1 MAQPV
6 AGGKI
11 KYSRFRG
18 RSTKDPDA
26 HLRQFSKV
34 YGLNHPAGG
43 VPLHKQSVFESTLS
57 GKAAKWLSEYPDDHF
72 QTYDEGSRV
81 FLRRFKTAEKT
92 VPQHL
97 EKLRTLKQKLL
108 PMEDNAAKFWMLLQR
123 VPCLYHTKSLHCI
136 KRWNAACWTDSMQHM
151 GGSYGCGGYLVADTL
166 YDLGTALEV
175 VSPLCP
181 HLFLEVA
188 GIANLAKG
196 TATVAARATRLP
208 IYSGFAKE
216 GNLSDLYAKGEAI
229 STLFNVLG
237 LGVGIRLAST
247 VCSRISGKLVA
258 LPLISAVHLFSI
270 SQQIRAAPLNTLN
283 SQRTACIIA
292 EFVKT
297 GNVPT
302 PAEIRYKERLAL
314 PVTLNVEAGSVV
326 VGASI
331 RRAFGKPS
339 LLKITK
345 AKFREERILLSFHDR
360 HHDRQTHMVLH
371 RNATGEDVVR
381 GRLLSA
387 YIAGGKL
394 NPVVQDFGARKRE
407 AMEEAYELLDKSFP
421 ILVLG
426 LREAGWHTDLFLE
439 GGGERALW

>member
-1 MAQPV
+1 MAILVEYSASMVEQQEQALRWV
-6 AGGKI
+6 EQKENVRQEFSFGG
-11 KYSRFRG
+11 
-18 RSTKDPDA
+18 PA
-26 HLRQFSKV
+26 
-34 YGLNHPAGG
+34 LN
-43 VPLHKQSVFESTLS
+43 VLCT
-57 GKAAKWLSEYPDDHF
+57 
-72 QTYDEGSRV
+72 
-81 FLRRFKTAEKT
+81 
-92 VPQHL
+92 
-97 EKLRTLKQKLL
+97 RTLKDERPLPNRMVESFLNRFFPLGYPHSVSEGYLTYSQFRALQHFSSAMLSVFSTQSLL
-108 PMEDNAAKFWMLLQR
+108 YAAGLRPTPAQATVVSWVLKDGMQHAGKIACSMWGARMDAE
-123 VPCLYHTKSLHCI
+123 P
-136 KRWNAACWTDSMQHM
+136 KRWR
-151 GGSYGCGGYLVADTL
+151 LLADAL

-196 TATVAARATRLP
+196 MATVAARATRLP

-247 VCSRISGKLVA
+247 VCSTMHGKLVA
-258 LPLISAVHLFSI
+258 APLLSAVHLFSI
-270 SQQIRAAPLNTLN
+270 AQEMRAAPLNTLN

-326 VGASI
+326 VGVSI

-339 LLKITK
+339 VLKTSK
-345 AKFREERILLSFHDR
+345 AKIHEERFLLSF
-360 HHDRQTHMVLH
+360 HDRQTHMVLH
-371 RNATGEDVVR
+371 RNASGEDVVK
-381 GRLLSA
+381 GWLLSA
-387 YIAGGKL
+387 YVARIAGGKSK
-394 NPVVQDFGARKRE
+394 PMVQSSGVQKME
-407 AMEEAYELLDKSFP
+407 AMEEAYELTDKSFP
-421 ILVLG
+421 ILISG

-439 GGGERALW
+439 GGGERAVW

>member
-1 MAQPV
+1 MVEQQEHALRWVEQKANV
-6 AGGKI
+6 RQEFSFGGPALDVL
-11 KYSRFRG
+11 
-18 RSTKDPDA
+18 ST
-26 HLRQFSKV
+26 
-34 YGLNHPAGG
+34 
-43 VPLHKQSVFESTLS
+43 
-57 GKAAKWLSEYPDDHF
+57 
-72 QTYDEGSRV
+72 
-81 FLRRFKTAEKT
+81 
-92 VPQHL
+92 
-97 EKLRTLKQKLL
+97 RTLKDDRPLPNRMVETFLNRFFPLGYPHSVAEGYLTYSQFRALQHFSSSILSVFSTQSLL
-108 PMEDNAAKFWMLLQR
+108 YAAGLRPTPAQATVASWVLKDGMQHAGKIACSMWGAHMDAE
-123 VPCLYHTKSLHCI
+123 P
-136 KRWNAACWTDSMQHM
+136 KRWR
-151 GGSYGCGGYLVADTL
+151 LFADTL

-196 TATVAARATRLP
+196 MATVAARATRLP

-237 LGVGIRLAST
+237 LGVGIRLVST
-247 VCSRISGKLVA
+247 VCSSMSGKLVA

-302 PAEIRYKERLAL
+302 PAVIRYKERLAL
-314 PVTLNVEAGSVV
+314 PVTLNVEAGNVV
-326 VGASI
+326 VGVSI

-345 AKFREERILLSFHDR
+345 AKFREERFLLSF
-360 HHDRQTHMVLH
+360 HDRQTHMVLH

-381 GRLLSA
+381 GWLLSA
-387 YIAGGKL
+387 YIARIAGSKL

-407 AMEEAYELLDKSFP
+407 VMEEAYELLDKSFL

-439 GGGERALW
+439 GGGERAVW